1 MIDDGMS
8 GRKEGSVL
16 EQKQEQRAVCTI
28 GLIMINIGVFLIF
41 TLLGKSEDV
50 LFMREYGAMYEPY
63 VIDSHEY
70 YRLLTSIFLH
80 FGIEHLLNNMV
91 MLGALGFNLEPEIGR
106 LRFLLVYFLSG
117 IGGNVC
123 SLLVNVW
130 FGKVV
135 VSAGASGAV
144 FGLTG
149 ALLCAVIWNKG
160 RIGRLNK
167 KRMLILVLLSLYIGL
182 TTTGVDNA
190 AHIGGL
196 ACGFVLE
203 AVLGL
208 FKSEASQ

>member
-1 MIDDGMS
+1 MI
-8 GRKEGSVL
+8 L
-16 EQKQEQRAVCTI
+16 EEKQEKKAVCTI
-28 GLIMINIGVFLIF
+28 GLIVVNIGVFLIF

-50 LFMREYGAMYEPY
+50 LFMRQYGAMYEPY
-63 VIDSHEY
+63 VVEGHEY

-91 MLGALGFNLEPEIGR
+91 MLGALGFHLEPEIGR

-130 FGKVV
+130 LGDVV

-149 ALLCAVIWNKG
+149 ALLCVVIRNKG

-167 KRMLILVLLSLYIGL
+167 KRVLILVLLSIYIGL
-182 TTTGVDNA
+182 TTAGVDNA

-196 ACGFVLE
+196 VCGFVLE
-203 AVLGL
+203 GFLGM
-208 FKSEASQ
+208 FRSEALS

>member
-1 MIDDGMS
+1 M
-8 GRKEGSVL
+8 
-16 EQKQEQRAVCTI
+16 EQKKEQKAVCTT
-28 GLIMINIGVFLIF
+28 GLIITNIGIFLIF

-50 LFMREYGAMYEPY
+50 LFMQQYGAMYEPY
-63 VIDSHEY
+63 VTEGHEY

-106 LRFLLVYFLSG
+106 VRFLLVYFISG
-117 IGGNVC
+117 IGGNIC
-123 SLLVNVW
+123 SLLHNISL
-130 FGKVV
+130 GENV

-144 FGLTG
+144 FGLMG
-149 ALLCAVIWNKG
+149 ALLCAAIRNKG

-167 KRMLILVLLSLYIGL
+167 KGLVILVILSVYLGMAES
-182 TTTGVDNA
+182 GVDNA

-203 AVLGL
+203 IFLGG
-208 FKSEASQ
+208 FHHEDTSEQH

>member
-1 MIDDGMS
+1 MS
-8 GRKEGSVL
+8 GRKEESGL
-16 EQKQEQRAVCTI
+16 EQKQEQRSVCTI
-28 GLIMINIGVFLIF
+28 GLIIINIGVFLIF

-63 VIDSHEY
+63 VIEGHEY

-91 MLGALGFNLEPEIGR
+91 MLGALGFNLEPEIGSLR
-106 LRFLLVYFLSG
+106 LLLVYFLSG

-123 SLLVNVW
+123 SLFVNVW
-130 FGKVV
+130 LGKVV

-149 ALLCAVIWNKG
+149 ALLCAVIRNKG

-167 KRMLILVLLSLYIGL
+167 KRVLILVLLSLYIGL

-196 ACGFVLE
+196 VCGFVLE